1 MQRAAQNFI
10 RKFLKKYSFSQN
22 GKSLNQ
28 HQKQSFRDVLS
39 KRCSQKFNKI
49 HRKTRGRLSFL
60 IKLQGSACSC
70 INKETLAQ
78 VFSYEFWEI
87 SKNTFLHRAPLV
99 AASAAFCFF
108 FFDLQIS
115 DIFQA
120 RKWRLQLVF
129 KVGIL
134 KNFTIL
140 TLKHLCSNLFLS
152 KLHIFMQLPLKYIQ
166 NQTYRLDFDGILRIC
181 CGIT

>member
-1 MQRAAQNFI
+1 MKVAIQNFI
-10 RKFLKKYSFSQN
+10 RKFLKKFSFSDN

-49 HRKTRGRLSFL
+49 HRKTSGRLSFL
-60 IKLQGSACSC
+60 IKLQGSTCSC

-78 VFSYEFWEI
+78 VFSCEFCEI
-87 SKNTFLHRAPLV
+87 SKNNFLRRAPLV
-99 AASAAFCFF
+99 AASAAFFFF

-115 DIFQA
+115 DILQA
-120 RKWRLQLVF
+120 RKWRLQLFF
-129 KVGIL
+129 KLGVL

-140 TLKHLCSNLFLS
+140 TLKHLCSNLFLL
-152 KLHIFMQLPLKYIQ
+152 KLHIFMQLPLKYIK
-166 NQTYRLDFDGILRIC
+166 NQSYRLDFDGILRIC

>member
-1 MQRAAQNFI
+1 MKVAIQNFI
-10 RKFLKKYSFSQN
+10 RKFLKKFSFSNN

-28 HQKQSFRDVLS
+28 HQKQSFRDILS
-39 KRCSQKFNKI
+39 KRCFQKFNKI
-49 HRKTRGRLSFL
+49 HRKTSGRLSFL
-60 IKLQGSACSC
+60 IQLQGSTCSC

-78 VFSYEFWEI
+78 AFSCEFCEI

-99 AASAAFCFF
+99 AASAAFFF
-108 FFDLQIS
+108 FIYS

-140 TLKHLCSNLFLS
+140 TLKHLCSNLFLL
-152 KLHIFMQLPLKYIQ
+152 KLHIFMQLPLKYIK
-166 NQTYRLDFDGILRIC
+166 NQTQNLLWNYVK
-181 CGIT
+181 

>member
-78 VFSYEFWEI
+78 VFSDEFWEI

-99 AASAAFCFF
+99 AASAAFFF
-108 FFDLQIS
+108 LY
-115 DIFQA
+115 
-120 RKWRLQLVF
+120 
-129 KVGIL
+129 
-134 KNFTIL
+134 IL
-140 TLKHLCSNLFLS
+140 TYSRLENGVCSLS
-152 KLHIFMQLPLKYIQ
+152 SKQVF
-166 NQTYRLDFDGILRIC
+166 LRISQYSH
-181 CGIT
+181 

>member
-60 IKLQGSACSC
+60 IKLQGSACSF

-108 FFDLQIS
+108 FS
-115 DIFQA
+115 IF
-120 RKWRLQLVF
+120 KYLTYSRLENGVCSLSSKQVF
-129 KVGIL
+129 
-134 KNFTIL
+134 
-140 TLKHLCSNLFLS
+140 
-152 KLHIFMQLPLKYIQ
+152 
-166 NQTYRLDFDGILRIC
+166 LRISQYSH
-181 CGIT
+181 